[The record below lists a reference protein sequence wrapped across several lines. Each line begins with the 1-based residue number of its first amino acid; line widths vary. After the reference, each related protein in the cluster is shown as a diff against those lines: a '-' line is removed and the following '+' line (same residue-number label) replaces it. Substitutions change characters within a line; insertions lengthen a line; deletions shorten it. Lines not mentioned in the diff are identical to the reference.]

1 MYFLYYLLYKLT
13 NSDILWIVNVDDQLD
28 DLFKNIVNFK
38 SKEEKYLLVRKN
50 LKFYNK
56 SLFEEELERKQ
67 FRIFEICS
75 NDKIIY
81 ET

>member
-38 SKEEKYLLVRKN
+38 SNKEKYLLVRKN